1 MSEYTCSDSG
11 EMPIEIHADTAEEAA
26 RVFVSEAD
34 WPTESKTYWVYV
46 LVSEPGTL
54 DREVDGEYVKVAIE
68 PQEPDCGDDGSE
80 HDYEGGGV
88 WGHGGGVIITER
100 CTACGLQRFTDTWAQ
115 CRVTGEQGLD
125 SIEYRAEEY
134 DH

>member
-26 RVFVSEAD
+26 RVFVSAGD
-34 WPTESKTYWVYV
+34 WPEESKTYWISV
-46 LVSEPGTL
+46 LV
-54 DREVDGEYVKVAIE
+54 RRDGEEEGECVKVAIE
-68 PQEPDCGDDGSE
+68 PQEPDCNDGSA
-80 HDYEGGGV
+80 HDYEDGIV
-88 WGHGGGVIITER
+88 WGHGGGVIIAER
-100 CTACGLQRFTDTWAQ
+100 CIPCGLQRFSDTWAQ